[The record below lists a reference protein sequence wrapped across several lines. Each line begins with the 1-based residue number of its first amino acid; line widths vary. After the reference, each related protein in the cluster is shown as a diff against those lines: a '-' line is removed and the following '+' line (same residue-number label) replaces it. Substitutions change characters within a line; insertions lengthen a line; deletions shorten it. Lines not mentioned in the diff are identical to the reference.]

1 MSTTT
6 YSMLLAAVVSVIVA
20 AIVGIGVALA
30 NSSPPSPDYPIP
42 AVNKYSVH
50 PGSTVLI

>member
-1 MSTTT
+1 MT
-6 YSMLLAAVVSVIVA
+6 YNKVLIAVVTALVAILVSVG
-20 AIVGIGVALA
+20 VGLA

-42 AVNKYSVH
+42 AVNKVTVH